1 MFVFYSLVEIQN
13 SVVVVV
19 VIKTTMSVLKIHD
32 SLQNHEL
39 KIELFVVD

>member
-1 MFVFYSLVEIQN
+1 MFVFYSLVEIEN
-13 SVVVVV
+13 SVVVV

>member
-1 MFVFYSLVEIQN
+1 LS
-13 SVVVVV
+13 
-19 VIKTTMSVLKIHD
+19 KTTMSVLKIHD

>member
-13 SVVVVV
+13 SVVVV

>member
-19 VIKTTMSVLKIHD
+19 VFMMSVLKIHD